1 MKMEVAPVLA
11 MAWFVA
17 IVIAFNYCGM
27 GLPNN
32 IRVAIAIVGRTFL
45 ATR

>member
-1 MKMEVAPVLA
+1 MT
-11 MAWFVA
+11 WFVA
-17 IVIAFNYCGM
+17 IVTAFKYFGM

-32 IRVAIAIVGRTFL
+32 IRAAMAIVGRTFL